1 MSNGDGRESSQ
12 PNGTLN
18 MANASSRD
26 NKRRKVNGMCEMVS
40 TDGLSR
46 SRVLFSIMMMMMIVI
61 DLNCYNFCVFAC

>member
-1 MSNGDGRESSQ
+1 MIVDEVMSNGDGRESSQ

-40 TDGLSR
+40 TDGLSG
-46 SRVLFSIMMMMMIVI
+46 SRVL
-61 DLNCYNFCVFAC
+61 